1 MNFQNLKIG
10 IKFSQ
15 SFRCYFLSL
24 VLCFQPKKSRKILGE
39 VELFR
44 RRFRKKYL
52 KSSTT
57 VVFFLFVSLAF
68 SVDKG
73 MKEYKQNNFD
83 EARKYYESVLE
94 ERKDDSAANFGLGVS
109 AYQQGDIKSAMEAFD
124 RILRDDEPELKAKS
138 YYNMGNILYDQQR
151 SEESL
156 AFFKKALELDP
167 ADTDAKFNYEIL
179 KYHLQPQEQQQNDND
194 KNSENQEESEQSKQE
209 NQSTEKEEDK
219 TQQQSEK
226 GEKGQEKEKSEKN
239 QGEKDKEQGKMGQEE
254 VKEEQEGKGIPEP
267 QKSEEDGVNQD
278 RMNAQAILDALKEEE
293 KIHQKRQIARSK
305 SKKLEKDW

>member
-254 VKEEQEGKGIPEP
+254 GYRI
-267 QKSEEDGVNQD
+267 
-278 RMNAQAILDALKEEE
+278 
-293 KIHQKRQIARSK
+293 
-305 SKKLEKDW
+305 

>member
-1 MNFQNLKIG
+1 
-10 IKFSQ
+10 
-15 SFRCYFLSL
+15 
-24 VLCFQPKKSRKILGE
+24 
-39 VELFR
+39 
-44 RRFRKKYL
+44 
-52 KSSTT
+52 

-226 GEKGQEKEKSEKN
+226 GDKGQEKEKSEKN
-239 QGEKDKEQGKMGQEE
+239 QGEKDKDQGKMAQEE

-267 QKSEEDGVNQD
+267 QKREEDGVNQD

-293 KIHQKRQIARSK
+293 KIHQKRQIARAK

>member
-1 MNFQNLKIG
+1 M
-10 IKFSQ
+10 
-15 SFRCYFLSL
+15 
-24 VLCFQPKKSRKILGE
+24 VL
-39 VELFR
+39 
-44 RRFRKKYL
+44 
-52 KSSTT
+52 
-57 VVFFLFVSLAF
+57 FLFISPAF

-73 MKEYKQNNFD
+73 MKEYKRNNFD

-138 YYNMGNILYDQQR
+138 YYNMGNILYEQQR

-167 ADTDAKFNYEIL
+167 GDTDAKFNYEIL
-179 KYHLQPQEQQQNDND
+179 KYHLQPQEQQQQNDNN
-194 KNSENQEESEQSKQE
+194 KNSENQEKSEQSKQE

-219 TQQQSEK
+219 TQQQSAQ
-226 GEKGQEKEKSEKN
+226 GDKGQEKEKSEKN
-239 QGEKDKEQGKMGQEE
+239 QGEKNKEQEKMAQEQEE
-254 VKEEQEGKGIPEP
+254 KGIPEP
-267 QKSEEDGVNQD
+267 KKSEEDGDNQD

-293 KIHQKRQIARSK
+293 KIHQKRQIARAK

>member
-1 MNFQNLKIG
+1 M
-10 IKFSQ
+10 
-15 SFRCYFLSL
+15 
-24 VLCFQPKKSRKILGE
+24 VL
-39 VELFR
+39 
-44 RRFRKKYL
+44 
-52 KSSTT
+52 
-57 VVFFLFVSLAF
+57 FLFVSLAF

-73 MKEYKQNNFD
+73 MKEYKRNNFA

-138 YYNMGNILYDQQR
+138 YYNMGNILYEQQR

-167 ADTDAKFNYEIL
+167 DDTDAKFNYEIL
-179 KYHLQPQEQQQNDND
+179 KYHLQPQEQQQQNDND

-219 TQQQSEK
+219 TQQQSEQ
-226 GEKGQEKEKSEKN
+226 GDKGQEKEKPEKN
-239 QGEKDKEQGKMGQEE
+239 QGEKDKEQEKMSQEQGQ
-254 VKEEQEGKGIPEP
+254 EEQEGKGMPEP
-267 QKSEEDGVNQD
+267 QKSEEDGDNQD

-293 KIHQKRQIARSK
+293 KIHQKRQIARAK
-305 SKKLEKDW
+305 SKKLKKDW

>member
-1 MNFQNLKIG
+1 M
-10 IKFSQ
+10 
-15 SFRCYFLSL
+15 
-24 VLCFQPKKSRKILGE
+24 VL
-39 VELFR
+39 
-44 RRFRKKYL
+44 
-52 KSSTT
+52 
-57 VVFFLFVSLAF
+57 FLFISPAF

-94 ERKDDSAANFGLGVS
+94 ERKDDPAANFGLGVS

-226 GEKGQEKEKSEKN
+226 GDKGQEKEKSEKN

-293 KIHQKRQIARSK
+293 KIHQKRQIARAK

>member
-1 MNFQNLKIG
+1 MV
-10 IKFSQ
+10 
-15 SFRCYFLSL
+15 LSL
-24 VLCFQPKKSRKILGE
+24 FI
-39 VELFR
+39 
-44 RRFRKKYL
+44 
-52 KSSTT
+52 
-57 VVFFLFVSLAF
+57 SLAF

-94 ERKDDSAANFGLGVS
+94 ERKDDPAANFGLGVS

-194 KNSENQEESEQSKQE
+194 KNSENQEESEQGKQE
-209 NQSTEKEEDK
+209 NQSTDKEEDK

-226 GEKGQEKEKSEKN
+226 GDKGQEKEKSEKN
-239 QGEKDKEQGKMGQEE
+239 QGEKDKEQEKMSQEQGQ
-254 VKEEQEGKGIPEP
+254 EEQEGKGMPEP
-267 QKSEEDGVNQD
+267 QKSEEDGDNQD

-293 KIHQKRQIARSK
+293 KIHQKRQIARAK

>member
-1 MNFQNLKIG
+1 M
-10 IKFSQ
+10 
-15 SFRCYFLSL
+15 
-24 VLCFQPKKSRKILGE
+24 
-39 VELFR
+39 
-44 RRFRKKYL
+44 
-52 KSSTT
+52 
-57 VVFFLFVSLAF
+57 VFFLFVSLAF

-167 ADTDAKFNYEIL
+167 DDTDAKFNYEIL
-179 KYHLQPQEQQQNDND
+179 KYHLRPKEQQQQNDND

-226 GEKGQEKEKSEKN
+226 GDKGQEKEKSEKN
-239 QGEKDKEQGKMGQEE
+239 QGEKDKEQGKMAQEE
-254 VKEEQEGKGIPEP
+254 VKEEQGIPEP
-267 QKSEEDGVNQD
+267 HKSEEDGVNQD

-293 KIHQKRQIARSK
+293 KIHQKRQIARAK

>member
-1 MNFQNLKIG
+1 M
-10 IKFSQ
+10 
-15 SFRCYFLSL
+15 
-24 VLCFQPKKSRKILGE
+24 KSI
-39 VELFR
+39 
-44 RRFRKKYL
+44 
-52 KSSTT
+52 TT
-57 VVFFLFVSLAF
+57 VVLFLFISPAF

-94 ERKDDSAANFGLGVS
+94 ERKDDPAANFGLGVS

-194 KNSENQEESEQSKQE
+194 KNSENQEE
-209 NQSTEKEEDK
+209 
-219 TQQQSEK
+219 
-226 GEKGQEKEKSEKN
+226 
-239 QGEKDKEQGKMGQEE
+239 
-254 VKEEQEGKGIPEP
+254 
-267 QKSEEDGVNQD
+267 
-278 RMNAQAILDALKEEE
+278 
-293 KIHQKRQIARSK
+293 
-305 SKKLEKDW
+305 